1 MAWDRFTHPRN
12 PKFGAPTQLQVRM
25 QNDAPRPCASA
36 QIMNPQ
42 PRPQTTQ
49 SAKKSTI
56 HEREEVFF
64 TQFGIFNFLLGIFNF
79 RSSRCRENAMDW
91 DQLVA
96 TQVVDLRFHPNLCPK
111 SKIARV
117 LHANASIFRSG
128 VDFSRFQSISVDF
141 GWFWLTSAAPSWFQL
156 VSADFS

>member
-79 RSSRCRENAMDW
+79 RSSRRRENAEP
-91 DQLVA
+91 
-96 TQVVDLRFHPNLCPK
+96 RFHGLPLGPAGCDPNCRSAVPPK
-111 SKIARV
+111 FVPKIENHTCFACKCKHLWV
-117 LHANASIFRSG
+117 WC
-128 VDFSRFQSISVDF
+128 RFQSIPVD
-141 GWFWLTSAAPSWFQL
+141 SS
-156 VSADFS
+156 